1 MSSNYYCDL
10 KGIFHVVAMIGD
22 QVDSD
27 FDPEDLMDV
36 QERYGGQLPDSY
48 CMRDPYAQRRMTFRF
63 VTIVTFLTSP
73 KFIITFLLQISHK
86 CLLHFKYGLLIY
98 TFPVQIAS
106 FSIFNFKSALIKSS
120 NICFYVCHY

>member
-63 VTIVTFLTSP
+63 VTIVTFLTSS
-73 KFIITFLLQISHK
+73 KFIIIFLFMGVRRGGQ
-86 CLLHFKYGLLIY
+86 GG
-98 TFPVQIAS
+98 
-106 FSIFNFKSALIKSS
+106 ALAPPWPAKAGQK
-120 NICFYVCHY
+120 